1 MKKIVWL
8 FREKANHRDEYSEAI
23 NWNYGALEAFGYDV
37 AYEWFPEYG
46 YGEFDIDGLCSRL
59 RSHGA
64 DIVLHVAYEKVH
76 PEMEKIRDFAKLY
89 VLQSDDDWRFDN
101 FAKHWVPFVDGTIS
115 FAGDWEN
122 YKNLGISE
130 EKFIHT
136 KWAFNPNTMQKDVS
150 KGDDKILLSHAGG
163 LHSNRRSLIAEFRTK
178 GIDVNTISECYYEEI
193 KRLWAESKYSLSFT
207 MNSIMTGPQVKGRVA
222 EIPYHTV
229 MLSEWFKGIEN
240 YYEPNKEFILF
251 ENTDEAI
258 DKIKHY
264 EKNPKDYSKIFE
276 AGRNRLLST
285 GTCYHRWNDILNR
298 LDPDFKKYDVSKILK
313 DKHGILI

>member
-37 AYEWFPEYG
+37 SYEWFPEYG

-76 PEMEKIRDFAKLY
+76 PEMEKIKDFAKLY

-101 FAKHWVPFVDGTIS
+101 FAKHWVPFIDGTIS

-136 KWAFNPNTMQKDVS
+136 KWAFNPNRMLTDW
-150 KGDDKILLSHAGG
+150 KGDRSILLSHAGG
-163 LHSNRRSLIAEFRTK
+163 LHSNRRQLISELRTK
-178 GIDVNTISECYYEEI
+178 GMDVSTISECYYEEI
-193 KRLWAESKYSLSFT
+193 KELWAKSKYSLSFT

-240 YYEPNKEFILF
+240 YYEPNKEFISF

-258 DKIKHY
+258 DKIKYY

-285 GTCYHRWNDILNR
+285 GTCYHRWNDILHR
-298 LDPDFKKYDVSKILK
+298 LDPDFKKHDVSKILK
-313 DKHGILI
+313 DRHGILI

>member
-240 YYEPNKEFILF
+240 YYEPNKEFISF